1 MEHITIRQATLNDL
15 NVIQNLNFELFKLEK

>member
-1 MEHITIRQATLNDL
+1 MELIIIRQATLNDL

>member
-1 MEHITIRQATLNDL
+1 MEHIIIRQATLNDL